1 MLELSRTYHVYV
13 PSADKNTPYPFD
25 LPLSAKVADL
35 RRELSQ
41 DKLIP
46 ETHRAVLYKVR
57 NPIAHTGQNGT
68 EMIIV

>member
-1 MLELSRTYHVYV
+1 MLESCRTYHVYV
-13 PSADKNTPYPFD
+13 PSVTKNTPYPFD